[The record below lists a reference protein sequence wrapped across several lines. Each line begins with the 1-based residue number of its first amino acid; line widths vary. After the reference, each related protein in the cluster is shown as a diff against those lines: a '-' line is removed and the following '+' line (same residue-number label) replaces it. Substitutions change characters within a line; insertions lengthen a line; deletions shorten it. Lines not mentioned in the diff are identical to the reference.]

1 MNKLEVRVFVENW
14 CDTCK
19 KVMPDLANLEQTYK
33 SSTDWKNMSVDTDGP
48 SNNITAVPTVIFLK
62 NGVELERMIGERPAV
77 FYELAIKKY
86 I

>member
-1 MNKLEVRVFVENW
+1 MKLEVRVFIEDW

-19 KVMPDLANLEQTYK
+19 KVKPDLDNLEQSYK
-33 SSTDWKNMSVDTDGP
+33 ASTDWKNMSLDADGP
-48 SNNITAVPTVIFLK
+48 ANNITAVPTVIFLK